1 MADLFRKTVIQE
13 QILKERDLQLFN
25 FVKQCFATKENDGK
39 NFVELS
45 DPVYNQTVSS
55 VEAAL
60 RMKYERRLELLH
72 CGFFTPIAKPYRSLG
87 TVILDNQDLFASYIN
102 SDEQQQ
108 LKKIMEKKFEEK
120 PIQKIVE
127 EKQEQDNK
135 HIDSGKYTES
145 GTLPLID
152 ERLKSARRYS
162 RRKTIDEPELYST
175 LRSKAKRIN
184 ECGLLLQHIP
194 KDFDNEDQLKSI
206 YARRREHTIEKLRTI
221 YSLLCGVVNMKC
233 KDLKRFMPLPTNY
246 VKVLMKEPQEGT
258 SPFALGTSQLRR
270 IHHQK
275 KTKCYPMVPTV
286 PKNLKTPEFSWKT
299 FIYNENRSP
308 NSDTCNGTLKSQ
320 SSAEPSLKSDLK
332 ETEVAVFELPPWL
345 ALIQA
350 KNTTEQRFRQKLRE
364 SKDTIQTLKVTFA
377 NLQKTMAKMTQR
389 RLLLKRD
396 SRTIRMSAVLQLL
409 DISPDVHFGTMI
421 KSIDQDTKGLEPPKH
436 PPLWFTLLKNECLE
450 LDTQEETNPLLQKL
464 TSFHHFTANS
474 IPSAEEKLCLLAVS
488 LKADQLLR
496 LAVQDALLFIVRT
509 IFKCSAKH
517 VKQWFL
523 YRKLPFTLICQQ

>member
-127 EKQEQDNK
+127 EKQEQIKKNQVPSAEQSKRRNGFYHIHEYLEENKWIASAMHTGKPLSLCLKELDNK

-194 KDFDNEDQLKSI
+194 KDFDNEDQLK
-206 YARRREHTIEKLRTI
+206 
-221 YSLLCGVVNMKC
+221 
-233 KDLKRFMPLPTNY
+233 
-246 VKVLMKEPQEGT
+246 
-258 SPFALGTSQLRR
+258 

>member
-127 EKQEQDNK
+127 EKQEQIKKNQVPSAEQSKRRNGFYHIHEYLEENKWIASAMHTGKPLSLCLKELDNK

-389 RLLLKRD
+389 RLLLKREK
-396 SRTIRMSAVLQLL
+396 SCVFWQFHLKQTSSLGSLFRMLCSLSYELFSNALQN
-409 DISPDVHFGTMI
+409 T
-421 KSIDQDTKGLEPPKH
+421 
-436 PPLWFTLLKNECLE
+436 
-450 LDTQEETNPLLQKL
+450 
-464 TSFHHFTANS
+464 
-474 IPSAEEKLCLLAVS
+474 
-488 LKADQLLR
+488 
-496 LAVQDALLFIVRT
+496 
-509 IFKCSAKH
+509 
-517 VKQWFL
+517 
-523 YRKLPFTLICQQ
+523 